1 MLELLT
7 DLDRGVDKLPR
18 GSEVILLNMHD
29 TEEVSKHVKRL
40 GRWNGLAV
48 RHVKGNP
55 LHIEDLKKVRDG
67 VNLIAAQ
74 VSILWTHCEAQTVP
88 DHISPFWRNMV

>member
-1 MLELLT
+1 MLELLI

-18 GSEVILLNMHD
+18 GSEIILLNMHD
-29 TEEVSKHVKRL
+29 TEEISKHVKRL

-55 LHIEDLKKVRDG
+55 LHIEDLKKVRESADPG
-67 VNLIAAQ
+67 
-74 VSILWTHCEAQTVP
+74 SPSTHALCSSGGHSDP
-88 DHISPFWRNMV
+88 PPNRCDLPCH